1 MSFLHYFFNSVQT
14 AVVCSHTRIVSI
26 ARSVCYFEGRGMAI
40 NPVSVRV
47 LQTEPIGCTHVYIQ
61 ICVGIHVIK
70 ELTHA
75 VVDSGKFEICRAGLW
90 SRT

>member
-1 MSFLHYFFNSVQT
+1 
-14 AVVCSHTRIVSI
+14 
-26 ARSVCYFEGRGMAI
+26 MAI